1 MRLLLDLVIYTIAV
15 IIVAYLLPGVHLS
28 LESSSGINDPN
39 FYPDLMTALA
49 TALILGLINT
59 FLRPILIFIT
69 LPLTILTLGLFI
81 LVINTLLVLLASAIV
96 PGFAVDGFWWALL
109 FGIVLW
115 LVNSVL
121 QVVESRLLGTP

>member
-1 MRLLLDLVIYTIAV
+1 MRLLLDLVIYAIAV

-49 TALILGLINT
+49 TALILGLVNT

-96 PGFAVDGFWWALL
+96 PGFEVDGFWWALL